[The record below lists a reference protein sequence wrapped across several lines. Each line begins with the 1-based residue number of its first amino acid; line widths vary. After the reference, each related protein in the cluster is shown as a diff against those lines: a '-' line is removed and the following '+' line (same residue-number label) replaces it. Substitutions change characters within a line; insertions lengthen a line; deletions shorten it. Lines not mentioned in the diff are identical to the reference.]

1 MDNILKD
8 ENAQLSYALGINIA
22 EYLRGMP
29 IEPDMDLVVMG
40 LRDLFAK
47 TPKMSQE
54 EYNNA
59 MQLCQQKMRAA
70 AQEKAAAVAS
80 RMKAEGEA
88 FLAENARKEGVKVT
102 ASGLQYEVLTE
113 GTGKQPVAADTVRVH
128 YTGKLLDGT
137 VFDSSVERGEP
148 AEFGLTQVIAG
159 WTEGLQ
165 LMNDNVRCVAQPLL
179 RLLFVRAKIF
189 RYGYRRFIFIS
200 QCTNKCVR
208 FL

>member
-1 MDNILKD
+1 MDNMLKD
-8 ENAQLSYALGINIA
+8 EKARLSYALGINIA

-29 IEPDMDLVVMG
+29 IEPDLDLVVMG

-47 TPKMSQE
+47 EPKMSQE
-54 EYNNA
+54 EYSNT

-70 AQEKAAAVAS
+70 AQEKAAAVAAK
-80 RMKAEGEA
+80 MKAEGEA
-88 FLAENARKEGVKVT
+88 FLTENGKKPGVKTT
-102 ASGLQYEVLTE
+102 ASGLQYEVLAD

-165 LMNDNVRCVAQPLL
+165 LMKTGSKFRFFIPADLAYGEHGAGGSIPPQATLIFDVELL
-179 RLLFVRAKIF
+179 AVL
-189 RYGYRRFIFIS
+189 
-200 QCTNKCVR
+200 
-208 FL
+208 

>member
-8 ENAQLSYALGINIA
+8 EKAQLSYALGINIA

-47 TPKMSQE
+47 APKMSQE

-88 FLAENARKEGVKVT
+88 FLAENAKKEGVKVT

-165 LMNDNVRCVAQPLL
+165 LMKAGSKFRFFIPADLAYGERGAGGSIPPQATLIFDVELL
-179 RLLFVRAKIF
+179 AVL
-189 RYGYRRFIFIS
+189 
-200 QCTNKCVR
+200 
-208 FL
+208 

>member
-8 ENAQLSYALGINIA
+8 EKAQLSYALGINIA

-47 TPKMSQE
+47 VPKMSQE

-88 FLAENARKEGVKVT
+88 FLAENAKKEGVKVT

-165 LMNDNVRCVAQPLL
+165 LMKAGSKFRFFIPADLAYGERGAGGSIPPQATLIFDVELL
-179 RLLFVRAKIF
+179 AVL
-189 RYGYRRFIFIS
+189 
-200 QCTNKCVR
+200 
-208 FL
+208 

>member
-1 MDNILKD
+1 MDSILKD
-8 ENAQLSYALGINIA
+8 EKAQLSYALGINIA

-29 IEPDMDLVVMG
+29 IEPDLDLVVMG
-40 LRDLFAK
+40 LRDLFARA
-47 TPKMSQE
+47 PKMTQE
-54 EYNNA
+54 EYNAA

-70 AQEKAAAVAS
+70 AQEKAAAVSAK
-80 RMKAEGEA
+80 MKAESEA
-88 FLAENARKEGVKVT
+88 FLAENAKKEGVKVT

-113 GTGKQPVAADTVRVH
+113 GTGKQPVPADTVRVH

-165 LMNDNVRCVAQPLL
+165 LMKTGSKFRFYIPADLAYGDHGAGNSIPPQAALIFDVELL
-179 RLLFVRAKIF
+179 AVL
-189 RYGYRRFIFIS
+189 
-200 QCTNKCVR
+200 
-208 FL
+208 

>member
-1 MDNILKD
+1 MDNMLKD
-8 ENAQLSYALGINIA
+8 EKARLSYALGINIA

-29 IEPDMDLVVMG
+29 MEPDLDLVVMG

-47 TPKMSQE
+47 APKMSQE
-54 EYNNA
+54 EYSNT

-70 AQEKAAAVAS
+70 AQEKAAAVAAK
-80 RMKAEGEA
+80 MKAEGEA
-88 FLAENARKEGVKVT
+88 FLTENGKKPGVKTT
-102 ASGLQYEVLTE
+102 ASGLQYEVLSE

-165 LMNDNVRCVAQPLL
+165 LMITFFYVH
-179 RLLFVRAKIF
+179 IF
-189 RYGYRRFIFIS
+189 S
-200 QCTNKCVR
+200 
-208 FL
+208 L

>member
-1 MDNILKD
+1 MDNMLKD
-8 ENAQLSYALGINIA
+8 EKARLSYALGINIA

-29 IEPDMDLVVMG
+29 IEPDLDLVVMG

-47 TPKMSQE
+47 EPKMSQE
-54 EYNNA
+54 EYSNT

-70 AQEKAAAVAS
+70 AQEKAAAVAAK
-80 RMKAEGEA
+80 MKAEGEA
-88 FLAENARKEGVKVT
+88 FLAENGKKPGVKTT
-102 ASGLQYEVLTE
+102 ASGLQYEVLAD

-165 LMNDNVRCVAQPLL
+165 LMKTGSKFRFFIPADLAYGEHGAGGSIPPQATLIFDVELL
-179 RLLFVRAKIF
+179 AVL
-189 RYGYRRFIFIS
+189 
-200 QCTNKCVR
+200 
-208 FL
+208 